1 MMCFHSMTTR
11 LQVNNCIT
19 LSSVLQKN
27 RGMLEKLMEQY
38 SLCIETQNKKELENK
53 HRLTEFHK
61 DMEENGIVWIK
72 EDKYIKMCASIKE
85 VWEWT
90 NRVLE
95 RLEKCSCFIKFIM
108 TTNDYKRFLEEEES
122 NLQLSTDKY
131 RVYHEDMIR
140 LEQYIID

>member
-19 LSSVLQKN
+19 LSSVIQKQ
-27 RGMLEKLMEQY
+27 RDMLEKLMEQY
-38 SLCIETQNKKELENK
+38 ALCIETQNKKELENK

-61 DMEENGIVWIK
+61 D
-72 EDKYIKMCASIKE
+72 ASIKK

-90 NRVLE
+90 NSVLK
-95 RLEKCSCFIKFIM
+95 RLENCSCFIKFIM
-108 TTNDYKRFLEEEES
+108 TNNDYKRFLEEEEY
-122 NLQLSTDKY
+122 NLQISTDKY
-131 RVYHEDMIR
+131 RVYRDDMIR

>member
-1 MMCFHSMTTR
+1 MTTR

-19 LSSVLQKN
+19 LSSVLQKQ
-27 RGMLEKLMEQY
+27 RDMLEKLMEQY
-38 SLCIETQNKKELENK
+38 ALCIETQNKKELENK

-72 EDKYIKMCASIKE
+72 EDKYIKMCASIKK

-90 NRVLE
+90 NSVLK
-95 RLEKCSCFIKFIM
+95 RLENCSCFIKFIM
-108 TTNDYKRFLEEEES
+108 TNNDYKRFLEEEEY
-122 NLQLSTDKY
+122 NLQISTDKY
-131 RVYHEDMIR
+131 RVYRDDMIR